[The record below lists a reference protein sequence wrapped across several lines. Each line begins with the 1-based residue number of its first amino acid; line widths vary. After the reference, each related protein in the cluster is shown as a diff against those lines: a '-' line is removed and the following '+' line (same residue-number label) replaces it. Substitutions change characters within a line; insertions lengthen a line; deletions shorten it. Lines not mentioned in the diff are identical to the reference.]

1 MGSADVVPGVSGGTM
16 AFILGIYQRLI
27 NAIKSFDLVWAKSIL
42 KLDMKVTLNR
52 PDFAFLI
59 PLAAGIFLAL
69 MFFTRVISLPD
80 LIRSHPE
87 WIYSLFFGLIAGSIM
102 VLAQQ
107 TGRFSGRRM
116 MALLAGLL
124 IGFTV
129 VNLAPVNVPN
139 TGWAIFICGVLAA
152 TAMMLPGVSGS
163 FILLLLQ
170 KYAYIFDAI
179 GHFKFAIV
187 IPFVLGVAVG
197 LMLFSRVLAWLLLRY
212 YRVTV
217 LFILGVLTASLWV
230 VWPFQNRQFEIVRQ
244 TERLVGSE
252 PYWPTAISTEVAIAI
267 GIMICGFLLV
277 LILDYGK
284 SIHKTG

>member
-27 NAIKSFDLVWAKSIL
+27 NAIKSFDVVWAKSIL

-52 PDFAFLI
+52 PDFVFLI
-59 PLAAGIFLAL
+59 PLATGIFLAL

-107 TGRFSGRRM
+107 TGRFSGRGI